1 MQTYNLGTVTKSI
14 YDSGISF
21 FPLKTLQ
28 DLLAISVKS
37 SLYKVVERLVGSGVL
52 IKAER
57 DKYIVSNYK
66 GSEFAIAHFIYEPS
80 YISFES
86 ALSFYGIL
94 SQFPYETTSA
104 TTKQTKSKEYGNK
117 WYGYYHIKNDL
128 FWGYEKKDNYL
139 IATKE
144 KALLDQLYLFS
155 KGIKQFPI
163 DEYNLSSVNLKI
175 LTAQRNKYPN
185 TKLFNQNFA
194 LLSSKLIL

>member
-1 MQTYNLGTVTKSI
+1 MQTYNLGAITKLI

-28 DLLAISVKS
+28 NLLAISVQS
-37 SLYKVVERLVGSGVL
+37 SLYKVVERLVGNGIL
-52 IKAER
+52 IKVER

-163 DEYNLSSVNLKI
+163 DEYNLATIDIKI
-175 LTAQRNKYPN
+175 LKAYKNKYPN
-185 TKLFNQNFA
+185 TKLFNQNFT
-194 LLSSKLIL
+194 LLFNRFSL